1 VITHMRKI
9 LAPVAVAGLTA
20 SALAIAGPIT
30 AHAAGTSGG
39 PCSGAGTGSP
49 VQHTGPGHHS
59 FTDSD
64 NNCVNF
70 VGTGNTAFLND
81 SDNKL
86 INMFGNND
94 IVRDFNNS
102 DNNSIAFAAGA
113 NFDELNASNATFN
126 TLTFTTGAVGDVV
139 DLQGIT
145 NDSILISGTGVF
157 ADVVGS
163 NASCTITS
171 STAGNGTAGHP
182 GTVIC

>member
-1 VITHMRKI
+1 
-9 LAPVAVAGLTA
+9 
-20 SALAIAGPIT
+20 
-30 AHAAGTSGG
+30 
-39 PCSGAGTGSP
+39 
-49 VQHTGPGHHS
+49 
-59 FTDSD
+59 
-64 NNCVNF
+64 

-139 DLQGIT
+139 DLLGIT